1 MCCRIRWRDGRG
13 PCAASSTRS
22 LFEAVTSAGAHDQT
36 AVNMADIFQWDID
49 FVLDIQPKDSFVV
62 TYRELYQNGVYVK
75 DGPVLA
81 AVLHQPGTTYSAV
94 RYVDAEGAARYFTPD
109 GRSLHKAFLRAPVE
123 FTPRQLQI
131 QQHALSPDS
140 QPHPRPQ
147 RHRLRRPMGTPVRAA
162 GDGRV
167 IYAGPKGGYGNVVE
181 IDHSRSITT
190 VYGHLSRFAKGTHA
204 GAHVTQGEVVAYVGM
219 TGLATGPICTT
230 NIVSTVFLRIP
241 RRYHCRTPLR
251 SKRASVRISS
261 RNRHL
266 CLATL
271 EAPDRPGTGI
281 PLVDNRP
288 SWIHPISKLRRTT
301 STASCRSSN
310 STSGCWPRRSMSR
323 CRCWS
328 GCASCAFP
336 RATWMSSSRSGWRA
350 SSSCWSWGRGS
361 SPPTRCRCRSSW
373 RRSMQRAMRLC
384 SEQYRCLNEVLMP
397 ALQKQGISLQGRAD
411 WSPAAEKWLE
421 RYFEN
426 EIEPVL
432 SPLGLDPARPFPRIQ
447 NKSLNFIVR
456 LRGNDAFGRDSEHAI
471 VQAPRSLPRV
481 VPVPNEGCEK
491 TSDAAV
497 SHRAYLRAEAVCR
510 HRGAGLLPVP
520 GDPQQRPV
528 RRRGGNRRP
537 AARARGRAGA
547 SALWRGGAAGD
558 LERLPRGHGAVPVA
572 SVRAD
577 DVDMYRMPGPVNL
590 NRLSA
595 IYDLV
600 QRPDLK
606 YPIFTPGLPK
616 RLVANND
623 MFSVIRQNDMLLH
636 HPYQSFAPV
645 MDFVRL
651 AAADPQVLAIKQT
664 LYRAGHESPIV
675 DALVAAA
682 NAGKD
687 VTVIVELRARF
698 DEEANIELSNR
709 LQEAGA
715 HVMYGVVGYKTHA
728 KVTLVV
734 RREPGGIR
742 RYCHLGTGNYHP
754 KTARA
759 YTDYGL
765 FTCNDEIGQDV
776 HELFLQ
782 LTSLTQTPKLNRLI
796 QSPFGMHDAVIA
808 KLAREAEHA
817 RAGRPARV
825 IAKMNAL
832 VEPQAIEALYRASCA
847 GVKVD
852 LIIRGVCALRPGV
865 PGVSEN
871 ITVRSIV
878 GRFLEHSRVF
888 YFENGGEPEMYCASA
903 DWMERNFFRRVEV
916 AFPIQRDTSSG
927 ADSAGPESL
936 PAGQLQAW
944 ELQSDGQLQA
954 RRASRP
960 SNGR

>member
-1 MCCRIRWRDGRG
+1 MDS
-13 PCAASSTRS
+13 PDLKAS
-22 LFEAVTSAGAHDQT
+22 Q
-36 AVNMADIFQWDID
+36 NYIN
-49 FVLDIQPKDSFVV
+49 
-62 TYRELYQNGVYVK
+62 RELSFLEFNQR
-75 DGPVLA
+75 VLA
-81 AVLHQPGTTYSAV
+81 Q
-94 RYVDAEGAARYFTPD
+94 
-109 GRSLHKAFLRAPVE
+109 AFDESVPLLERLRFLCISSSNLDE
-123 FTPRQLQI
+123 FFEIRVAGLKQLLELGSGQFATD
-131 QQHALSPDS
+131 ALSL
-140 QPHPRPQ
+140 QEQ
-147 RHRLRRPMGTPVRAA
+147 LAA
-162 GDGRV
+162 
-167 IYAGPKGGYGNVVE
+167 
-181 IDHSRSITT
+181 
-190 VYGHLSRFAKGTHA
+190 
-204 GAHVTQGEVVAYVGM
+204 
-219 TGLATGPICTT
+219 
-230 NIVSTVFLRIP
+230 
-241 RRYHCRTPLR
+241 
-251 SKRASVRISS
+251 
-261 RNRHL
+261 
-266 CLATL
+266 
-271 EAPDRPGTGI
+271 
-281 PLVDNRP
+281 
-288 SWIHPISKLRRTT
+288 IH
-301 STASCRSSN
+301 
-310 STSGCWPRRSMSR
+310 
-323 CRCWS
+323 
-328 GCASCAFP
+328 
-336 RATWMSSSRSGWRA
+336 
-350 SSSCWSWGRGS
+350 
-361 SPPTRCRCRSSW
+361 
-373 RRSMQRAMRLC
+373 QRALGLC
-384 SEQYRCLNEVLMP
+384 GEQYRCLNEVLLP
-397 ALQKQGISLQGRAD
+397 ALHKQAISLQGRAA
-411 WSPAAEKWLE
+411 WSAAAEKWLE

-456 LRGNDAFGRDSEHAI
+456 LRGKDAFGRDSEHAI

-481 VPVPNEGCEK
+481 VPVPNEGSERTLMLLSVIVHTFVQKLFAGIEVLGCYQFRV
-491 TSDAAV
+491 TRNSDLFVDEEEIDDLRRALEGELAHRRYGAAV
-497 SHRAYLRAEAVCR
+497 RLETSSDCPEDMVQF
-510 HRGAGLLPVP
+510 LLH
-520 GDPQQRPV
+520 QF
-528 RRRGGNRRP
+528 
-537 AARARGRAGA
+537 
-547 SALWRGGAAGD
+547 ALT
-558 LERLPRGHGAVPVA
+558 
-572 SVRAD
+572 
-577 DVDMYRMPGPVNL
+577 DVDMYRIPGPVNL

-616 RLVANND
+616 RLVANSD
-623 MFSVIRQNDMLLH
+623 MFSVIRQNDVLLH

-645 MDFVRL
+645 MDFVRA

-664 LYRAGHESPIV
+664 LYRAGNESPVV
-675 DALVAAA
+675 DALVTAA

-765 FTCNDEIGQDV
+765 LTCNDEIGQDV

-782 LTSLTQTPKLNRLI
+782 LTSLTQTPKLNKLI
-796 QSPFGMHDAVIA
+796 QSPFGMHDAVIS

-871 ITVRSIV
+871 IRVRSVV

-888 YFENGGEPEMYCASA
+888 YFDNGGEPEMFCASA
-903 DWMERNFFRRVEV
+903 DWMERNFFRRVEI
-916 AFPIQRDTSSG
+916 AFPIQR
-927 ADSAGPESL
+927 ESHRERIL
-936 PAGQLQAW
+936 RDLDLCLRDNVQAW
-944 ELQSDGQLQA
+944 ELQSDGSYKRVERKPDEKPLIAQNELLA
-954 RRASRP
+954 IYAAG
-960 SNGR
+960 SNPLFSP